1 MARQSLKVAVNRPDT
16 GEAAKKAA
24 ETAKKIK
31 IDLGPQIEPGA
42 DELFETVSYNLPVE
56 LIDLVRDLAEARVA
70 QARKEQ
76 RQAKRR
82 GEKGPEARRSAS
94 AVVRE
99 ALEAHKGAIEAEL
112 RGLGG

>member
-1 MARQSLKVAVNRPDT
+1 MARQSLKAAVRKPDAEKAAQVAKKLAIDT
-16 GEAAKKAA
+16 GPKVEPAEA
-24 ETAKKIK
+24 E
-31 IDLGPQIEPGA
+31 
-42 DELFETVSYNLPVE
+42 FMETVSYNLPVD

-82 GEKGPEARRSAS
+82 GERGPEARKSAS

-99 ALEAHKGAIEAEL
+99 ALEAYRGQIEAEL
-112 RGLGG
+112 KELAR

>member
-1 MARQSLKVAVNRPDT
+1 MIDT
-16 GEAAKKAA
+16 TTAA
-24 ETAKKIK
+24 
-31 IDLGPQIEPGA
+31 GA
-42 DELFETVSYNLPVE
+42 DTEFMETVSYNLPVD

-82 GEKGPEARRSAS
+82 GERGPEARKSAS

-99 ALEAHKGAIEAEL
+99 ALEAYRGRIEAEL
-112 RGLGG
+112 RELQA

>member
-1 MARQSLKVAVNRPDT
+1 MARQSLKSAVARKDA

-24 ETAKKIK
+24 ETVKKIK
-31 IDLGPQIEPGA
+31 PANEPQGGSE
-42 DELFETVSYNLPVE
+42 ELFETVSYNLPVE
-56 LIDLVRDLAEARVA
+56 LIDLVRELAEARVA

-99 ALEAHKGAIEAEL
+99 ALEAHKAVIEAEL
-112 RGLGG
+112 NTLR